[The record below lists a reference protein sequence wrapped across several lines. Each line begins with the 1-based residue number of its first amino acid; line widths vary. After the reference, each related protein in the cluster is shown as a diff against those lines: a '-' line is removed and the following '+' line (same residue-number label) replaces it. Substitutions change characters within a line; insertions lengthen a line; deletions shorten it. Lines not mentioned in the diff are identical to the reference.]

1 MKRTTTTLILLTLA
15 AATATLLAAERS
27 TIQYKGLS
35 VRDPAPYG
43 EAGLAWQNNF
53 KALADRI
60 GPCKFDATAPP
71 TAGDD
76 SADGFATGSLW
87 LDTTANRLYW
97 CASAAAGA
105 ATWIEV
111 GRTGIT
117 RTVAIKDA
125 DAVTHSLVF
134 TNGLLTGYSTVP

>member
-1 MKRTTTTLILLTLA
+1 MTRKTVI
-15 AATATLLAAERS
+15 
-27 TIQYKGLS
+27 YKGLS
-35 VRDPAPYG
+35 IRDPAPYG

-60 GPCKFDATAPP
+60 AERFERWETLRDKRDDQLNVTLQALVANSLWY
-71 TAGDD
+71 D
-76 SADGFATGSLW
+76 SAAT
-87 LDTTANRLYW
+87 RVYW

-105 ATWIEV
+105 AAWIEIS
-111 GRTGIT
+111 RTGIT

>member
-1 MKRTTTTLILLTLA
+1 MKHTSTTLILLTLA

-76 SADGFATGSLW
+76 SSSGYATGSLW
-87 LDTTANRLYW
+87 YDTTANRLYW

>member
-87 LDTTANRLYW
+87 LDTATNRLYW

>member
-134 TNGLLTGYSTVP
+134 TNGLLTGYFTVP